1 MEPVTYVDLEAQYIG
16 IRAEVLA
23 ALEGICKSGRFAQG
37 PATTEFEAKFADY
50 CEAGHCVSLNSG
62 TSALHLAL
70 RCLDV
75 GPGDEV
81 ITVAMTFIAT
91 AWAISYVGATPVF
104 VDIDPSRRT
113 MDPAK
118 LETAITPQTKAIIP
132 VHLYG
137 TPAEMNDIKAIAD
150 RHGLPIIEDA
160 AQAHGARYRGK
171 RVGQVGQIACF
182 SFYPSKNL
190 GAYGEGGALI
200 TNDTSIAQRARSL
213 RVANAFQRSTGE
225 RERFIPCRFAKHF
238 AVIRGIDGEFG
249 GLRNAGSADQRLG
262 QAMRMLDVVEAEAAL
277 DAQPRVVRGPVAAV
291 DAHDCVIGNMIGD
304 LAADAAIGTY
314 GADRLVDR
322 RQIRVL
328 RRRQRAGRAGLHAF
342 AAGDARRFAH
352 RIVHVEDDRRMR
364 AAKRVADHVV
374 HLLLAAGAHAAR
386 ALDAGVEIDR
396 HRRMRQIGRR
406 LRTSWKARRA
416 DAEHIAPVIEL
427 GIDLVHTLGHV
438 GGEKLQ
444 HHLLGMT
451 RAFACTLN
459 VHAGRRSAAA

>member
-1 MEPVTYVDLEAQYIG
+1 MERVAYVDLEAQYIG
-16 IRAEVLA
+16 IRAEVLM

-104 VDIDPSRRT
+104 VDIDPLRRT

-118 LETAITPQTKAIIP
+118 LEAAITPQTKAIIP

-137 TPAEMNDIKAIAD
+137 TPAEMDHIKAVAD

-171 RVGQVGQIACF
+171 RVGQVGQITCF

-200 TNDTSIAQRARSL
+200 TNDASIAKRARSL
-213 RVANAFQRSTGE
+213 RDHAQSHKYLHDELGYNYRMDSFQ
-225 RERFIPCRFAKHF
+225 A
-238 AVIRGIDGEFG
+238 AVLGIK
-249 GLRNAGSADQRLG
+249 LKR
-262 QAMRMLDVVEAEAAL
+262 L
-277 DAQPRVVRGPVAAV
+277 DAW
-291 DAHDCVIGNMIGD
+291 N
-304 LAADAAIGTY
+304 
-314 GADRLVDR
+314 
-322 RQIRVL
+322 
-328 RRRQRAGRAGLHAF
+328 
-342 AAGDARRFAH
+342 
-352 RIVHVEDDRRMR
+352 
-364 AAKRVADHVV
+364 
-374 HLLLAAGAHAAR
+374 AAR
-386 ALDAGVEIDR
+386 ADRAAHYAELLTNSSYTLPMNPPDSESVWHCYVIETPERDRVRSALNDAGVETAVHYPVPVHLQKAYAHLHYKPGDLPITETLCQHCLSLPIYPELSKTKISTIASILLELCGR
-396 HRRMRQIGRR
+396 ERRRENR
-406 LRTSWKARRA
+406 L
-416 DAEHIAPVIEL
+416 
-427 GIDLVHTLGHV
+427 
-438 GGEKLQ
+438 
-444 HHLLGMT
+444 M
-451 RAFACTLN
+451 
-459 VHAGRRSAAA
+459 